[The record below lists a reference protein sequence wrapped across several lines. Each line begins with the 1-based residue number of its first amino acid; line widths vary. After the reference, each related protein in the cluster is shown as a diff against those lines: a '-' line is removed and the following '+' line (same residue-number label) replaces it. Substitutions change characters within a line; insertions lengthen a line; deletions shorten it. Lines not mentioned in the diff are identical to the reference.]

1 MKKTDKPISKAKYFV
16 CSCSKADSV
25 LLVDRAPEQGGL
37 FGERV
42 MAILMVVR
50 S

>member
-1 MKKTDKPISKAKYFV
+1 MKKTDKTISKAKYFV

-25 LLVDRAPEQGGL
+25 LLVDWAPEQGRL